1 MATPVHSAA
10 PVMKK
15 KTASSTANLRR
26 IDHSDIPRE
35 ENGEAGL
42 AIPASHQAR
51 PDSPREKGSGS
62 DRVDRF
68 TPAKRT
74 RYAKNGSV
82 KFQMLQRTCFKGGF
96 LQKPV
101 VLNTTDIHGTEML
114 KVAGREEWLCQAATG
129 KMERRGAFERGVSR
143 VRVQIKEAMFD
154 ASSLAR
160 QQKVNAASAGR
171 NLLDLAADSDS
182 STSSE
187 ESADLKKARVVNPS
201 EGTLETVTYRD
212 ITFKAAAIKK
222 RMYVEP
228 RADVAQTI
236 VEACL
241 EQTVNVV
248 EEETREEVEGLPPA
262 PHLASL
268 LGEDQPEALEEPL
281 GPRVAKRL
289 NKCVRFDTKRS
300 CYEISYVID
309 ADGEQ
314 VKRRCIKGLQV
325 KLQKKGGV
333 RFTPERCEVEMSRC
347 FEKAKKLW
355 NEMDQSDRKRFE

>member
-1 MATPVHSAA
+1 
-10 PVMKK
+10 MKK
-15 KTASSTANLRR
+15 KTASSTAKPRS

-82 KFQMLQRTCFKGGF
+82 TFKMLKRTCFQGGF
-96 LQKPV
+96 LLKPV
-101 VLNTTDIHGTEML
+101 VLNTTDIHGTEMV
-114 KVAGREEWLCQAATG
+114 KVGGREEWLCQAATG
-129 KMERRGAFERGVSR
+129 KMERRGAFERGVNR
-143 VRVQIKEAMFD
+143 VRVQIKEAIFD
-154 ASSLAR
+154 ASCLAR
-160 QQKVNAASAGR
+160 NQKVKAASAGR
-171 NLLDLAADSDS
+171 NMLDLVDDSDS
-182 STSSE
+182 SPSSE
-187 ESADLKKARVVNPS
+187 ESAELEKARVVNPT
-201 EGTLETVTYRD
+201 EGTLQTVTYRD
-212 ITFKAAAIKK
+212 ITFKAITIKK

-268 LGEDQPEALEEPL
+268 LGEDQPDGSEEPM
-281 GPRVAKRL
+281 GPRVAKHL
-289 NKCVRFDTKRS
+289 NKCVRFDSKRS
-300 CYEISYVID
+300 CYEISYVTVVE
-309 ADGEQ
+309 GEK
-314 VKRRCIKGLQV
+314 VKRRCIAGLTV
-325 KLQKKGGV
+325 KLQKRGGV
-333 RFTPERCEVEMSRC
+333 RFTPERCEVEMDRV

-355 NEMDQSDRKRFE
+355 NEMGQSDRKRFE

>member
-1 MATPVHSAA
+1 M
-10 PVMKK
+10 
-15 KTASSTANLRR
+15 
-26 IDHSDIPRE
+26 
-35 ENGEAGL
+35 
-42 AIPASHQAR
+42 
-51 PDSPREKGSGS
+51 
-62 DRVDRF
+62 
-68 TPAKRT
+68 
-74 RYAKNGSV
+74 
-82 KFQMLQRTCFKGGF
+82 
-96 LQKPV
+96 QKPV

-201 EGTLETVTYRD
+201 EGTIETVTYRD
-212 ITFKAAAIKK
+212 ITFKVATIKK

-228 RADVAQTI
+228 RADVAEAI
-236 VEACL
+236 VAACL

-268 LGEDQPEALEEPL
+268 LGEDQPEASEEPLGPRVAKLEEPL
-281 GPRVAKRL
+281 GPRVANHL
-289 NKCVRFDTKRS
+289 NKCVRFDPKRS
-300 CYEISYVID
+300 CYEISYVTVVE
-309 ADGEQ
+309 GEK
-314 VKRRCIKGLQV
+314 VKRRCIAGLTV
-325 KLQKKGGV
+325 KLYKRGGV
-333 RFTPERCEVEMSRC
+333 RFTPERCEVEMDKV

-355 NEMDQSDRKRFE
+355 NEMGQSDRKRFE